1 MAGAELRAGIARRV
15 PDDVKAQPPP
25 PLRHPLD
32 AGDRAQVPHARLL
45 PLALEHQ
52 HRVARRRLGDGEG
65 PRRHEAPAA
74 LAHLERDQLVPD
86 HLGALGGGGGV
97 GGGAL
102 PARLGDG
109 FDERVVRADERPTE
123 PARRA
128 RRHQRARAVLV
139 QLAQAPLQEGR
150 RLLERTERPRLARRR
165 EARAGL
171 GEAHCAAPASPGEL
185 LRKTQIRCQN
195 APQTWAPRDTVSPSR
210 KPANPLPAP
219 PGRAP
224 RASDP
229 TASPAPRHPQP

>member
-52 HRVARRRLGDGEG
+52 HRVARSRLGDGEG

-86 HLGALGGGGGV
+86 HLGALGGGGVGV
-97 GGGAL
+97 GAL

-139 QLAQAPLQEGR
+139 QLTQAPLQEGR

-171 GEAHCAAPASPGEL
+171 GEAHSRRAASPRSST
-185 LRKTQIRCQN
+185 RKQIRCRL
-195 APQTWAPRDTVSPSR
+195 TSPSLSCATTFLEVR
-210 KPANPLPAP
+210 RRRQRVA
-219 PGRAP
+219 
-224 RASDP
+224 
-229 TASPAPRHPQP
+229 